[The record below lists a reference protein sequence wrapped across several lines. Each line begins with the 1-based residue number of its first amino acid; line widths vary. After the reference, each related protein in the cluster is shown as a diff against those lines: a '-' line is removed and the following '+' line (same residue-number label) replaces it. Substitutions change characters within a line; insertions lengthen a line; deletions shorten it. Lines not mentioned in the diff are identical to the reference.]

1 FGQAA
6 LTMSRS
12 SAISSAQPVF
22 PRGYLVPPFWS
33 TFLKQPL
40 AVVHGGRPNWARYT
54 ARSLSALGLSYAST
68 MATVMPEPAAV
79 LRLYAAW
86 RSAGPKPEGV
96 ALVVGLPSGS
106 IFTQLWQRTESR
118 ASTPQ
123 GAPFRPS
130 LERKDTAGPA
140 MSASLLGSTAS
151 GPQANSARGTAR
163 SGADFIMTTSEFRIG
178 KKPPARG

>member
-22 PRGYLVPPFWS
+22 PRGYRVPPVWF

-54 ARSLSALGLSYAST
+54 AKSLSALGLSYAST

-86 RSAGPKPEGV
+86 RSAGNRPEGV
-96 ALVVGLPSGS
+96 LPLLGLPSGS
-106 IFTQLWQRTESR
+106 SFTQPWQRASPKASR
-118 ASTPQ
+118 AH
-123 GAPFRPS
+123 GAPFKPS
-130 LERKDTAGPA
+130 LERKETAGPA
-140 MSASLLGSTAS
+140 SSVPPFGSKAS
-151 GPQANSARGTAR
+151 GPQAARARGTKR
-163 SGADFIMTTSEFRIG
+163 SRNDFRVHFVM
-178 KKPPARG
+178 